1 MPTPIVAGNWKMNT
15 TLSEAVTLAS
25 EMRDALDASRRALPH

>member
-15 TLSEAVTLAS
+15 TLAEAVALAS
-25 EMRDALDASRRALPH
+25 RTPGAA